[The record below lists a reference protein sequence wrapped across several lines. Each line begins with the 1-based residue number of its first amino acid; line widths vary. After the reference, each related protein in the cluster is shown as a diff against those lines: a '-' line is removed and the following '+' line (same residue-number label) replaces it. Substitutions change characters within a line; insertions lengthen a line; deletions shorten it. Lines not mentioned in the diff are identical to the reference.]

1 MQNNDKKVLLR
12 ISNLKQYFPLKGG
25 RFVKAN
31 DGITLDIYEGETF
44 GLVGESGCG
53 KSTLGR
59 TILQLYH
66 QTYGRTMYYGR
77 SLDDLAPKYVI
88 DTVKNLKA
96 RRTKLRELEQKRDKL
111 EAEYAKLSE
120 KEQYAKH
127 GELDTA
133 RKLAEDALLD
143 ITKIVGGFLVVDDLD
158 PVIAAYSKDYAIA
171 RKLSSMEEKRQELQ
185 VDVDDAEY
193 AKKTAEEAGKSG
205 KDDQLQKA
213 QEKLK
218 QCDEQ
223 IAALRAQLDA
233 GRKEIEALRAPY
245 ANDPEFQ
252 KYEAYRDDGIDLA
265 RLEYNEMRRLRR
277 DMQLIFQDPYSSL
290 NPRMSVG
297 QIISEGMQ
305 AHNMIK
311 KKDARMQEM
320 VLKIMDDCG
329 LAPYF
334 LHRFPHQFSGG
345 QRQRIG
351 LARAM
356 VMEPELVV
364 ADEPISAL
372 DVSIR
377 AQVLNLLKKFQKERD
392 ITYLFIAHDLSIV
405 RFISDRIGVI
415 YKGDIVEIAEAE
427 ELFDFPLH
435 PYTRSLISAI
445 PIPDPI
451 LEKNKVLFTYD
462 PSVHD
467 YSEDKPELVDI
478 GNNHFVYGNKKE
490 IEEYKAIRAKGE
502 KVKSITILDPNAP
515 RPEQTEQKV
524 DENGSDAFLETPLH
538 DTGSKWYS
546 ILSFFLPILGLI
558 AAGVF
563 RHFHHI
569 RNYKACK
576 KGAIAGLITRAVIIL
591 FFALMLVFA
600 LL

>member
-88 DTVKNLKA
+88 DTVKNLKS

-127 GELDTA
+127 GELDAA

-143 ITKIVGGFLVVDDLD
+143 ITKIVGGFLVVDNLD

-171 RKLSSMEEKRQELQ
+171 HNLSSMEEKRQELQ

-193 AKKTAEEAGKSG
+193 AKKTAEKAGKSA
-205 KDDQLQKA
+205 KDGQLQRA

-218 QCDEQ
+218 QCDDQ
-223 IAALRAQLDA
+223 IAALRAQLNA

-345 QRQRIG
+345 MKQRVVIAMA
-351 LARAM
+351 LACS
-356 VMEPELVV
+356 PKLII

-372 DVSIR
+372 DMSIR
-377 AQVLNLLKKFQKERD
+377 AQVLNLLRRLQKERG
-392 ITYLFIAHDLSIV
+392 ITYLFIAHDLSV
-405 RFISDRIGVI
+405 MRYISDRIAVI
-415 YKGDIVEIAEAE
+415 HKGDIVELADAE
-427 ELFDFPLH
+427 ELVTHAIH
-435 PYTRSLISAI
+435 PYTRSLLSAI
-445 PIPDPI
+445 PMPNPR
-451 LEKNKVLFTYD
+451 LERKKKLLVYD
-462 PSVHD
+462 PAMHD
-467 YSEDKPELVDI
+467 YTQEAPSGGSCAPATGCSAASRRPKTGWLKCKLSLAFFGKVRPLFLDI
-478 GNNHFVYGNKKE
+478 STLLYYNSSCTYCVVFNKRTKF
-490 IEEYKAIRAKGE
+490 KTLLNLA
-502 KVKSITILDPNAP
+502 AP
-515 RPEQTEQKV
+515 T
-524 DENGSDAFLETPLH
+524 
-538 DTGSKWYS
+538 
-546 ILSFFLPILGLI
+546 
-558 AAGVF
+558 AG
-563 RHFHHI
+563 
-569 RNYKACK
+569 
-576 KGAIAGLITRAVIIL
+576 AVTAQRTKDNL
-591 FFALMLVFA
+591 
-600 LL
+600 

>member
-111 EAEYAKLSE
+111 EADYAKLSE

-127 GELDTA
+127 GELDA
-133 RKLAEDALLD
+133 ACKLAEDALLD

-171 RKLSSMEEKRQELQ
+171 RKLSSMEEKRQELL

-205 KDDQLQKA
+205 KDGQLQKA

-218 QCDEQ
+218 QCDDQ

-252 KYEAYRDDGIDLA
+252 KYEVYRDDGIDLA

-345 QRQRIG
+345 MKQRVVIAIA
-351 LARAM
+351 LACSPQ
-356 VMEPELVV
+356 VLI
-364 ADEPISAL
+364 ADEPTTAL
-372 DVSIR
+372 DVTIQ
-377 AQVLNLLKKFQKERD
+377 AQVLDMMKNLKEKYD
-392 ITYLFIAHDLSIV
+392 TSLLMITHDLGV
-405 RFISDRIGVI
+405 VANVADRVAVLYGGQV
-415 YKGDIVEIAEAE
+415 VELGTCE
-427 ELFDFPLH
+427 EVFYDPRH
-435 PYTRSLISAI
+435 PYTWALLSSLPQLAQRNTKLYSITGTPPSLYNKIVGDAFAPRNPYCLEI
-445 PIPDPI
+445 DTLREPPMFQVSETHFAKTWLLDPRAP
-451 LEKNKVLFTYD
+451 KV
-462 PSVHD
+462 
-467 YSEDKPELVDI
+467 EKPETIQNIHEKLV
-478 GNNHFVYGNKKE
+478 E
-490 IEEYKAIRAKGE
+490 
-502 KVKSITILDPNAP
+502 
-515 RPEQTEQKV
+515 
-524 DENGSDAFLETPLH
+524 AFN
-538 DTGSKWYS
+538 
-546 ILSFFLPILGLI
+546 I
-558 AAGVF
+558 
-563 RHFHHI
+563 
-569 RNYKACK
+569 
-576 KGAIAGLITRAVIIL
+576 
-591 FFALMLVFA
+591 
-600 LL
+600 

>member
-171 RKLSSMEEKRQELQ
+171 RKLSSMEEKRQELL

-205 KDDQLQKA
+205 KDAQLQKA

-311 KKDARMQEM
+311 KEDARMQEM

-334 LHRFPHQFSGG
+334 LHRYPAPVLRRPAAAYRH
-345 QRQRIG
+345 RPR
-351 LARAM
+351 AR
-356 VMEPELVV
+356 
-364 ADEPISAL
+364 
-372 DVSIR
+372 
-377 AQVLNLLKKFQKERD
+377 
-392 ITYLFIAHDLSIV
+392 H
-405 RFISDRIGVI
+405 
-415 YKGDIVEIAEAE
+415 EAE
-427 ELFDFPLH
+427 VRRLRRGCLRAGRVHSGADHQPAARSEGTAESDLH
-435 PYTRSLISAI
+435 
-445 PIPDPI
+445 
-451 LEKNKVLFTYD
+451 
-462 PSVHD
+462 VHHAR
-467 YSEDKPELVDI
+467 PVRRQVHLRPRRRHVPRHH
-478 GNNHFVYGNKKE
+478 G
-490 IEEYKAIRAKGE
+490 RA
-502 KVKSITILDPNAP
+502 
-515 RPEQTEQKV
+515 
-524 DENGSDAFLETPLH
+524 GS
-538 DTGSKWYS
+538 G
-546 ILSFFLPILGLI
+546 
-558 AAGVF
+558 
-563 RHFHHI
+563 
-569 RNYKACK
+569 
-576 KGAIAGLITRAVIIL
+576 
-591 FFALMLVFA
+591 
-600 LL
+600 

>member
-111 EAEYAKLSE
+111 EADYAKLSE

-205 KDDQLQKA
+205 KDGQLQKA

-218 QCDEQ
+218 QCDDQ

-351 LARAM
+351 IARALATK
-356 VMEPELVV
+356 PKFVV
-364 ADEPISAL
+364 CDEAVSAL
-372 DVSIR
+372 DVSIQ
-377 AQVLNLLKKFQKERD
+377 AQIINTFEDLQKKLG
-392 ITYLFIAHDLSIV
+392 IAYLFIAHDLLV
-405 RFISDRIGVI
+405 VQHISHRIAVMYLGR
-415 YKGDIVEIAEAE
+415 IVEVGTSDDVI
-427 ELFDFPLH
+427 DRPQH
-435 PYTRSLISAI
+435 PYTQSLISAI
-445 PIPDPI
+445 PIPDPDTARTRHRI
-451 LEKNKVLFTYD
+451 PLEGDV
-462 PSVHD
+462 PS
-467 YSEDKPELVDI
+467 
-478 GNNHFVYGNKKE
+478 
-490 IEEYKAIRAKGE
+490 
-502 KVKSITILDPNAP
+502 
-515 RPEQTEQKV
+515 
-524 DENGSDAFLETPLH
+524 PLH
-538 DTGSKWYS
+538 MPTGCPFRTRCRYATDKCARECPPLAETEPGHS
-546 ILSFFLPILGLI
+546 I
-558 AAGVF
+558 
-563 RHFHHI
+563 
-569 RNYKACK
+569 ACWNPHY
-576 KGAIAGLITRAVIIL
+576 
-591 FFALMLVFA
+591 
-600 LL
+600 